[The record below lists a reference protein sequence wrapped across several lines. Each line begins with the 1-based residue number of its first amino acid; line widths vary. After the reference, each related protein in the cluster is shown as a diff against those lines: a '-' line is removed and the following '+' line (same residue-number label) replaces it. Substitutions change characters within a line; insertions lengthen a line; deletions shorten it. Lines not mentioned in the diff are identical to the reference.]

1 MGLLTSIRNTVRHE
15 VKTLRG
21 ALYRRIA
28 VAKDDER
35 ALVDE
40 FHKLYFDAR
49 AFNMTWRNTFWMG
62 QPILKCPLDLWL
74 YQELLHAIRPAV
86 VIETGTAFG
95 ASAHFIATMM
105 DLVGTGRIVTIDI
118 EDRPGR
124 PTHPRITY
132 LTGSSTAPEMV
143 ARVRGLVGDVSPV
156 IVLLDSDH
164 TKDHVLAELNAYSP
178 LVTPGSYLIV
188 EDTNLNGHPV
198 DPDYGPGPMEALDAF
213 LTTHSEFAH
222 DTTQDKFL
230 LSFNPKGYL
239 KRAR

>member
-1 MGLLTSIRNTVRHE
+1 
-15 VKTLRG
+15 
-21 ALYRRIA
+21 
-28 VAKDDER
+28 
-35 ALVDE
+35 
-40 FHKLYFDAR
+40 
-49 AFNMTWRNTFWMG
+49 
-62 QPILKCPLDLWL
+62 
-74 YQELLHAIRPAV
+74 
-86 VIETGTAFG
+86 
-95 ASAHFIATMM
+95 
-105 DLVGTGRIVTIDI
+105 
-118 EDRPGR
+118 
-124 PTHPRITY
+124 
-132 LTGSSTAPEMV
+132 
-143 ARVRGLVGDVSPV
+143 V